1 MNDLPADVSAT
12 ALKHGI
18 SIVEREEDFLATLDK
33 LPGQEFEAATARS
46 ALASAMKAAGIEE
59 EAPAGVPP
67 QAKVNGKAPPTVADG
82 LLDAPPT
89 ISEVVRAASTKPPKL
104 PGLSSKTRSVVKDAT
119 PAPGRGKTVAEAV
132 AESPKVDPEKQSEP
146 EPKTKASGKKLPTLH
161 PNHPDRVA
169 AKVTDLAEVRKAK
182 AAAKPVA
189 QKPAPEAAKGKGVA
203 KAAGKPAPK
212 AAPAKAIGPDNGN
225 GRPRGKRWA
234 VKSLVIQNLT
244 MPADQVL
251 RALAEQNIESSIDSV
266 TSIRLD
272 FLATVRQAKIMGKL
286 TDKVAK
292 LVPEAKANSRN
303 SSTVLAAINQIVIAD
318 PKLETKDVIDK
329 LKANV
334 SKEIRERAGTD
345 VSASRAAI
353 VESLTVLKEYKALKA

>member
-12 ALKHGI
+12 ASKYGI

-46 ALASAMKAAGIEE
+46 ALAQAMKAAGIEE
-59 EAPAGVPP
+59 EAPAGVPA
-67 QAKVNGKAPPTVADG
+67 QAKMNGNSLQNLTDQ
-82 LLDAPPT
+82 
-89 ISEVVRAASTKPPKL
+89 IAAGAIQEAMNPKL
-104 PGLSSKTRSVVKDAT
+104 PGLVGKAKAAPKVVGTKS
-119 PAPGRGKTVAEAV
+119 GQGKTVAEAV
-132 AESPKVDPEKQSEP
+132 AESPKVDPEKLSEP
-146 EPKTKASGKKLPTLH
+146 EPKAKASGKKLPTLH

-189 QKPAPEAAKGKGVA
+189 QKPAPEAAKGKVVA

-251 RALAEQNIESSIDSV
+251 RALAEQGIESSIDSV